1 MTHTLEVR
9 NLTKKYE
16 RFTLDNVSFDLPM
29 GCIMGVVGENGA
41 GKSTLFKAIL
51 NLIHRNAGEILFW
64 GKPMTDKDTK
74 MREQIGVAFD
84 AICFSEVLTV
94 KQVGNIGKYTY
105 KNWDSAQFQELVTR
119 FELPL
124 KAEIKTLS
132 KGMKMKLNLAFAM
145 SHNAKLLILD
155 EPTAGLDP
163 IARDELL
170 DLFLDFVQDEEH
182 SILISSHITTD
193 LEKIA
198 DYITFI
204 NKGKLAFTKEKDTL
218 LYQYGIVR
226 CGEKDL
232 DAVKNAGCIAWK
244 KNECNYDYEE
254 RGVYKRWDYREW
266 IWWIFFMGYDLPTKR
281 QLRFKEDEGD
291 IFWT

>member
-1 MTHTLEVR
+1 MMTHTLEVR

-244 KNECNYDYEE
+244 KNECNYDVLVEDREAMKRTFPHLVIDNATIDEIMLLTVKGE
-254 RGVYKRWDYREW
+254 RV
-266 IWWIFFMGYDLPTKR
+266 
-281 QLRFKEDEGD
+281 
-291 IFWT
+291 

>member
-1 MTHTLEVR
+1 MMEFAVEVK
-9 NLTKKYE
+9 NVTKKYE
-16 RFTLDNVSFDLPM
+16 RFTLSDVSFSVPQ
-29 GCIMGVVGENGA
+29 GCIMGLIGENGA
-41 GKSTLFKAIL
+41 GKSTIFKAML
-51 NLIHRNAGEILFW
+51 NLIKRDGEVLFW
-64 GKPMTDKDTK
+64 GKPLNDKDTDLK
-74 MREQIGVAFD
+74 SRIGVAFD

-105 KNWDSAQFQELVTR
+105 KNWDSARFQELVTR
-119 FELPL
+119 FELPE

-145 SHNAKLLILD
+145 SHNAQLLILD

-170 DLFLDFVQDEEH
+170 DLFLEFVQDEEH

-204 NKGKLAFTKEKDTL
+204 NKGKVAFSKEKDAL

-232 DAVKNAGCIAWK
+232 AAVKNAGCIAWK
-244 KNECNYDYEE
+244 KNECNYDVLVEDREAIKRTFPHLVIDNASIDEIMLLTVKGE
-254 RGVYKRWDYREW
+254 RV
-266 IWWIFFMGYDLPTKR
+266 
-281 QLRFKEDEGD
+281 
-291 IFWT
+291 

>member
-1 MTHTLEVR
+1 MMEFAVEVK
-9 NLTKKYE
+9 NVTKKYE
-16 RFTLDNVSFDLPM
+16 RFTLSDVSFSVPQ
-29 GCIMGVVGENGA
+29 GCIMGLIGENGA
-41 GKSTLFKAIL
+41 GKSTAFKSML
-51 NLIHRNAGEILFW
+51 NLVKKDAGEVLFW
-64 GKPMTDKDTK
+64 GKPMNDKDTELK
-74 MREQIGVAFD
+74 SRIGVAFD
-84 AICFSEVLTV
+84 AICFPEVLTV
-94 KQVGNIGKYTY
+94 KQVGDIGRMTY
-105 KNWDSAQFQELVTR
+105 KNWDRKHFQELITR
-119 FELPL
+119 FELPE

-145 SHNAKLLILD
+145 SHNAQLLILD

-170 DLFLDFVQDEEH
+170 DLFMEYVQDEQH

-204 NKGKLAFTKEKDTL
+204 NKGKVAFSKEKDTL

-232 DAVKNAGCIAWK
+232 AKVKEAGCIAWR
-244 KNECNYDYEE
+244 KNDCNYDVLVENRE
-254 RGVYKRWDYREW
+254 AMKRVFPHLVIDNAS
-266 IWWIFFMGYDLPTKR
+266 I
-281 QLRFKEDEGD
+281 DEIMLLTVKGESV
-291 IFWT
+291 

>member
-1 MTHTLEVR
+1 MEFAVEVR
-9 NLTKKYE
+9 NVTKKYD
-16 RFTLDNVSFDLPM
+16 RFTLSDVSFSVPQ
-29 GCIMGVVGENGA
+29 GCIMGLIGENGA
-41 GKSTLFKAIL
+41 GKSTAFKAML
-51 NLIHRNAGEILFW
+51 NLVKKDSGDVLFW
-64 GKPMTDKDTK
+64 GKPLDDKDTELK
-74 MREQIGVAFD
+74 SRIGVAFD
-84 AICFSEVLTV
+84 AICFAEVLTV
-94 KQVGNIGKYTY
+94 KQVGNIGRMTY
-105 KNWDSAQFQELVTR
+105 KNWDSARFEELVTR
-119 FELPL
+119 FALPE

-145 SHNAKLLILD
+145 SHNAQLLILD

-170 DLFLDFVQDEEH
+170 DLFLEFVQDEQH

-204 NKGKLAFTKEKDTL
+204 NKGKVAFSKEKDTL

-232 DAVKNAGCIAWK
+232 AEVKKIDCIAWR
-244 KNECNYDYEE
+244 KNDCNYDVLVEDRE
-254 RGVYKRWDYREW
+254 TVKRAFPHLVVDNAS
-266 IWWIFFMGYDLPTKR
+266 I
-281 QLRFKEDEGD
+281 DEIMLLTVKGEQV
-291 IFWT
+291 

>member
-244 KNECNYDYEE
+244 KNECNYDVLVEDREAMKRTFPHLVIDNATIDEIMLLTVKGE
-254 RGVYKRWDYREW
+254 RV
-266 IWWIFFMGYDLPTKR
+266 
-281 QLRFKEDEGD
+281 
-291 IFWT
+291 

>member
-84 AICFSEVLTV
+84 SICFSEVLTV

-204 NKGKLAFTKEKDTL
+204 NKGKIAFSKEKDTL

-244 KNECNYDYEE
+244 KNECNYDVLVEDREAMKRTFPHLVIDNATIDEIMLLTVKGE
-254 RGVYKRWDYREW
+254 RV
-266 IWWIFFMGYDLPTKR
+266 
-281 QLRFKEDEGD
+281 
-291 IFWT
+291 